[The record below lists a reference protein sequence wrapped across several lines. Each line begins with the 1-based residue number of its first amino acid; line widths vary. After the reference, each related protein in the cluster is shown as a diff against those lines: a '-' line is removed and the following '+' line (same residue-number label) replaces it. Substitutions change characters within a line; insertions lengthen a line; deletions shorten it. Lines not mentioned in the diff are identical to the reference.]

1 MKYLW
6 IILVGLV
13 IAGGLMLAVVLQPVE
28 KDEPTQQSN
37 ANNEK
42 PVVDQETT
50 LQPGRYQAYQKSLVA
65 AKGYNETILFF
76 HASWCPECRA
86 FEMAI
91 NDSTIPK
98 GTQILKVD
106 YDDSDSLKA
115 QHGVTLQST
124 FVKVDDEGNQLSK
137 WVGYGEDKSVDAIL
151 ENT

>member
-1 MKYLW
+1 ECMKYLW
-6 IILVGLV
+6 VILVGLV

-37 ANNEK
+37 TNNEK

-50 LQPGRYQAYQKSLVA
+50 LQPGRYQAYQESLVA

-91 NDSTIPK
+91 NDSTIPE

-106 YDDSDSLKA
+106 YDDS
-115 QHGVTLQST
+115 
-124 FVKVDDEGNQLSK
+124 
-137 WVGYGEDKSVDAIL
+137 
-151 ENT
+151 